1 MSSNK
6 DKLYD
11 KAKWARILNARNGN
25 KDDKESSEE
34 NRASKEHVGKYED
47 ASIYNYLASDAA
59 KQHHQAYSGQ
69 VNAGTAYNASKPI
82 QSAMQG
88 IYGRDA
94 GIAINP
100 YLKDIISSAQY
111 GNDRAAIAAKQ
122 LEEGRNFLTEEGY
135 AAYMGL
141 VNDAYAYTDTHNQ
154 NMLRARTGDTSV
166 LNEQKRLINE
176 LKLEGL
182 DNRWYNKFLGVN
194 HYNNQNEIDEAEGQY
209 QEYVKLLRIA
219 GMEDLPAMNLNA
231 DVADYDRNRYREDLM
246 TVLRRHQGIEVD
258 DAEYQAAVKNVRDFV
273 GDAYMDIEQAAQD
286 TSGQWMDGYLDV
298 YDERMEA
305 LDKYI
310 AKNSSAYGTEYA
322 FDAGDYTQY
331 MRALSADEQ
340 RKEQAAMKGKSLD
353 EQAAEL
359 AAEAEQKGYTDQ
371 SEYVPSTA
379 NWRGVDYN
387 DLALGVANYIPGQE
401 EKAIDWDT
409 YRDTVKYSFL
419 NDYIAAAAEG
429 NTQMLA
435 EMDAMSGNIPEVVGY
450 NLHALPYMSDEQRKT
465 FYAYFNNGDYKAID
479 EFMGKIN
486 YDIAKRFMESW
497 EEEYAQSLEGNV
509 GAQIG
514 GTIASFG
521 SNLLANAAGL
531 ANTGNQL
538 LQRMGILPDDG
549 YSHEYNPSYMY
560 QAQSDLARG
569 TMGQTIEDA
578 TPWATIGGINIAKA
592 AFQGISSVA
601 DSVAAS
607 AIGGPIGGLVLL
619 SGGASGRELQEQME
633 AGNPNADIYAVGSG
647 LIEAAFEKVG
657 LDALFSGKVTK
668 ALFGNAAEEAG
679 TELAN
684 MLWDVMINGDNNQT
698 QKLLDQYRIMGYAD
712 KAEFATALVQAKQVL
727 EAGISGAFGGTVSI
741 PGAIASNVADKK
753 QGAAVIEN
761 EGVGKLLDIAETVEL
776 PEDVKKLLGKVRTGF
791 NALQDAANT
800 AEPANIDVQAIADK
814 VKSAFG
820 DIEGSRA
827 KVDAAIEKGVQ
838 AAKDALSEVGTDI
851 EAAIEKGKEA
861 IREAMAELPQAEAEA
876 DVKDVED
883 AVENSIRDA
892 LSEQQTT
899 SEPGGKKNKSP
910 KISNAAIGRIYRET
924 MAKLDE
930 RAKAVLSENF
940 SGEVAARLQGR
951 GFKGNV
957 QQMAQIVSDFIGGI
971 KNTPEALQ
979 AIASSDI
986 ALELVNDLTAP
997 LDAIRE
1003 LEGFAQKKPK
1013 TEGIDKASEAAQE
1026 TEDAELPEV
1035 EDEFDA
1041 VVAEVQG
1048 REILASEGETSTLDG
1063 EEIEILG
1070 VDTTEGAPKMKIR
1083 TASGEEKT
1091 VKPDAIAYSANDAGA
1106 YELAAYSEDY
1116 GRNGDLMY
1124 NAYQSGQNAAEYAK
1138 AFHKAVQ
1145 YGSDGRNL
1153 DVLKKSGL
1161 VDVLTKDQLSKAYGL
1176 GRGMRVA
1183 RGQEQQAALQAKSKG
1198 VETGKLDISQISMAS
1213 LNKQQRASVTV
1224 MGKLAKA
1231 LGFNVRFVESK
1242 ADENGRYTTENG
1254 SYDTS
1259 TRTLTLDIHAGSNYA
1274 SDTSYAVMHTAGHEL
1289 THYIKQFADSG
1300 LWNEYQD
1307 FVMGHLDS
1315 KMNLE
1320 AEIQKRM
1327 SGKQQLTRD
1336 AAIEEIIADAS
1347 GEALSKLTAEQI
1359 QEMAEENP
1367 SLMKKIANFMKK
1379 WIGDLK
1385 RLVEVAF
1392 KDTTSKTEA
1401 AQQMQDA
1408 LDEMAAKWN
1417 AMLVNAGKQANA
1429 TKAQKQTSAAVP
1441 TNATKAQKK
1450 APAPAPVQA
1459 KTDQQTEAGKQFIPY
1474 AHIDERSLDSVKDMH
1489 TELFCSQVEAAQ
1501 IAYPKAASV
1510 LMDDLVQSIKGE
1522 KVFIWDNQGSLSV
1535 TGQKRLTS
1543 EMLAHMKDTF
1553 GWTWDDIANT
1563 LQNFIDMGD
1572 STKGF
1577 PLVKNTIR
1585 NRRMEVYLHEML
1597 TEGYTTIDGIKIA
1610 PWNDYAEMIAE
1621 YQGSQGAGLN
1631 ARIAEDAIPFEEY
1644 ISPDDVKYQERD
1656 DYSYKELISKPDMW
1670 VTYINTSENVTRED
1684 AVRRG
1689 RENVMA
1695 HATRFDSNGAPMLFV
1710 NDLGKNVVVG
1720 KRAMQHGLGRNAKMQ
1735 NAIIANIGD
1744 ILRNSIVV
1752 NEANPK
1758 KDGVKNTWILLGA
1771 AVDSEG
1777 STVYVRS
1784 IVNQSTSEVEE
1795 VAALYAALGK
1805 KNKAGRVY
1813 ATDAYANARGVPSGL
1828 TITIADLLSGVKD
1841 HFSDVISADVASNL
1855 GIERGA
1861 SEFTDRLR
1869 YQERDPNQI
1878 SDRELLATALQSVTQ
1893 NLDEWDNLR
1902 RYQKKIAV
1910 LNEKQRL
1917 LEQTNA
1923 RIAELTAQNSKANR
1937 DEIIRLKNAANVY
1950 TKQINRADGELLK
1963 YEAMKP
1969 IKKLADREREAYKQ
1983 ELKAKTDEQIRR
1995 YKERLKMDTE
2005 DKIREVREREA
2016 EKRRKLREQGDD
2028 RLRKAVQEAVQ
2039 EQREVGQRKV
2049 DRLKESQDREK
2060 YRAMIL
2066 KKAKR
2071 LHDWVSHPTNKGHVP
2086 DFLRKPLADF
2096 LESID
2101 FSSKHVLEGGDQMVS
2116 DRKFADALE
2125 ALRYAVSDI
2134 QKQQTDID
2142 SSAKQFRGYIDLPAN
2157 FVQRFDELVRKI
2169 KITLEAGKQIN
2180 DTPFNRMTAAQ
2191 LQEMNNFFKLLNHS
2205 ILKMNELTENGRYNS
2220 AKNASSDTVED
2231 MNAMAAKVKVNKVLA
2246 GLNSIFNWK
2255 NTTPYY
2261 AFQRLGRGGKAIFE
2275 GLQNGWDKMAQ
2286 NSAELISYAEDA
2298 FTAKQAKAW
2307 SKDIKTI
2314 KLDSGESVQITAA
2327 QAMSLYCLNKRAQ
2340 AIGHLMGGGI
2350 RISDIDAGRGNTISQ
2365 VDNYILSAEDV
2376 NRITG
2381 TMSAEQRTVADK
2393 LQRFMNTT
2401 CTDWGNEISMKR
2413 FGYKMFTES
2422 NYFPIE
2428 TDANNRSRIDDKHDG
2443 NNSMFRLLNMS
2454 AMKPLTE
2461 KANNA
2466 IIIRDIF
2473 DVFSNHASDIAKY
2486 NALALPIL
2494 DFIKWYN
2501 HVEKSEVKDKDG
2513 KPTGQFTTRSTQKAL
2528 ERAYGSDAREYLMN
2542 FIKDLNAEHD
2552 GGRND
2557 SILTKMMGNAKAG
2570 SVSAN
2575 IRVAFLQITSLPRAA
2590 YAIDPKYLAGGMM
2603 KLRSLNPA
2611 SAIRG
2616 TEAQEKIGILKWKKL
2631 GFYSTDVARSTRG
2644 MVRRDDS
2651 VITKVRDIIMKPAE
2665 WGDNWVSNIIY
2676 EAVKLEMKTKHPG
2689 VKEGTN
2695 VYNTL
2700 VNNRVREI
2708 VYKTQVVDST
2718 MTRSD
2723 FMRSKGLMTTFTAF
2737 MSEPTLTVN
2746 MLNEAI
2752 QEAVAN
2758 HRTGMKAGENWKAVG
2773 GKVVSA
2779 AATFAFTA
2787 FASSLVESLFDAIRD
2802 DDDYEEFEEK
2812 FFEAMKNNLT
2822 ENVNPLTMLPF
2833 IKDLWSFVSSSK
2845 IRSLLPF
2852 FKDEA
2857 GGASGYENSSMIT
2870 QGVEGVVDVINAID
2884 GYQKG
2889 TRPIYNVIYNA
2900 LKAIGYNT
2908 GVGVQNATRDGV
2920 GLYNTFLADAWGT
2933 PKIQTYENTKAE
2945 GATAYYNAV
2954 MSGDTEKADWILH
2967 RAEINGLTKESF
2979 ADKIVTLVQDDYLA
2993 GKLDADSAIDALVE
3007 HAGKKKEQAAETVG
3021 KWQYGAATGMKYS
3034 NLKQDYLDG
3043 KISEADVR
3051 RYSAEV
3057 EGLNEEKIE
3066 DRISSYNYTKS
3077 TGKTTT
3083 APKYWELA
3091 YTHDSG
3097 GDYKAYADKLLDEI
3111 MATGRSYKQA
3121 RASIASSLES
3131 YYKKDYLEIK
3141 GTPEGD
3147 RMLEEIL
3154 DVYEAI
3160 GFPRSYERDYI
3171 NKNWEEDE

>member
-1 MSSNK
+1 MSSK
-6 DKLYD
+6 KAKLYD
-11 KAKWARILNARNGN
+11 KAKWDRILKAGSGY

-34 NRASKEHVGKYED
+34 NRAARSPISRYED
-47 ASIYNYLASDAA
+47 ASIYNYLASDEA
-59 KQHHQAYSGQ
+59 KQHHQSYAGQ

-82 QSAMQG
+82 QSAMWG

-94 GIAINP
+94 GSTINP

-111 GNDRAAIAAKQ
+111 GNDRAALAAKQ

-141 VNDAYAYTDTHNQ
+141 ANDAFTYTDTHNQ
-154 NMLRARTGDTSV
+154 NMIRARTGDTSV
-166 LNEQKRLINE
+166 LDEQKRFING

-182 DNRWYNKFLGVN
+182 DNRWYNNLFGTER
-194 HYNNQNEIDEAEGQY
+194 YNNQDEIDRAEDQY
-209 QEYVKLLRIA
+209 EEYVRLLNLSGKEEYAAIKPKT
-219 GMEDLPAMNLNA
+219 GMVGYSRDQFQ
-231 DVADYDRNRYREDLM
+231 DDIM
-246 TVLRRHQGIEVD
+246 TVLYKSQGVETED
-258 DAEYQAAVKNVRDFV
+258 DEYQGAVKRIRDFV
-273 GDAYMDIEQAAQD
+273 GGAHMDIEQAAQD
-286 TSGQWMDGYLDV
+286 SSGKWVDGFFDV
-298 YDERMEA
+298 YDTRMA
-305 LDKYI
+305 TLDKHI
-310 AKNSSAYGTEYA
+310 AKNNSAYGAEYE
-322 FDAGDYTQY
+322 FDAGDYMQY

-353 EQAAEL
+353 EQAVEL

-387 DLALGVANYIPGQE
+387 DIALGVANYIPGQE

-435 EMDAMSGNIPEVVGY
+435 EMDAISGNIPEVVGY

-497 EEEYAQSLEGNV
+497 EEEYAQSLEGDV

-560 QAQSDLARG
+560 QTQSDLARG

-657 LDALFSGKVTK
+657 LDALFSGKVAK

-727 EAGISGAFGGTVSI
+727 EAGISGMFGGTVSI
-741 PGAIASNVADKK
+741 PGAIANNVADKK

-791 NALQDAANT
+791 NAIQDAANA
-800 AEPANIDVQAIADK
+800 AEPANIDVKAIADK

-820 DIEGSRA
+820 DIKGSRA

-838 AAKDALSEVGTDI
+838 AAKDALSEVGADI

-861 IREAMAELPQAEAEA
+861 VREAMDESPQAEAEM
-876 DVKDVED
+876 DVKTVED
-883 AVENSIRDA
+883 AIEDSLREA
-892 LSEQQTT
+892 LSEQQTAT
-899 SEPGGKKNKSP
+899 EPVGKKKKTP

-986 ALELVNDLTAP
+986 AFELVNDLTAP
-997 LDAIRE
+997 LDAIE
-1003 LEGFAQKKPK
+1003 DLMSFTKKSGKPK
-1013 TEGIDKASEAAQE
+1013 SAAEDTEMVLADTDEVEETEEIPESMMDDSPVTVEGIASVSEDGKVTVNVADADGNVQEVDADEVVFGTNDTGTAVLAKVASSLGRNADLMLNGMEEGQDAAQYA
-1026 TEDAELPEV
+1026 TG
-1035 EDEFDA
+1035 FDTA
-1041 VVAEVQG
+1041 
-1048 REILASEGETSTLDG
+1048 
-1063 EEIEILG
+1063 
-1070 VDTTEGAPKMKIR
+1070 MK
-1083 TASGEEKT
+1083 
-1091 VKPDAIAYSANDAGA
+1091 
-1106 YELAAYSEDY
+1106 Y
-1116 GRNGDLMY
+1116 GR
-1124 NAYQSGQNAAEYAK
+1124 
-1138 AFHKAVQ
+1138 
-1145 YGSDGRNL
+1145 DGRNL
-1153 DVLKKSGL
+1153 DVIKKTIGE
-1161 VDVLTKDQLSKAYGL
+1161 TYGL
-1176 GRGMRVA
+1176 TEKQISTAYMLGRDMRA
-1183 RGQEQQAALQAKSKG
+1183 QSNKAQQAVLQAKGAG
-1198 VETGKLDISQISMAS
+1198 VETGKLDVSQISMAS

-1231 LGFNVRFVESK
+1231 MGFNVRFVESISDAEGK
-1242 ADENGRYTTENG
+1242 YTTENG
-1254 SYDTS
+1254 SYDAS
-1259 TRTLTLDIHAGSNYA
+1259 TRTLTLDVHAGSNYA

-1300 LWNEYQD
+1300 LWDEYQD
-1307 FVMGHLDS
+1307 FVIGHLDS

-1320 AEIQKRM
+1320 AEILKRM
-1327 SGKQQLTRD
+1327 SGKQQLTRE

-1347 GEALSKLTAEQI
+1347 GEALSKLSEVQI

-1367 SLMKKIANFMKK
+1367 SLMKKIANFMKT
-1379 WIGDLK
+1379 WIGNLK
-1385 RLVEVAF
+1385 RQIEIAF
-1392 KDTTSKTEA
+1392 KGTEAKTEA

-1408 LDEMAAKWN
+1408 LDEMAEKWN
-1417 AMLVNAGKQANA
+1417 ALLMNAGKKANE
-1429 TKAQKQTSAAVP
+1429 
-1441 TNATKAQKK
+1441 TKAQKK
-1450 APAPAPVQA
+1450 APALAQA
-1459 KTDQQTEAGKQFIPY
+1459 KQAQQEAGQQFIPY

-1489 TELFCSQVEAAQ
+1489 TELFCSEVDAARV
-1501 IAYPKAASV
+1501 AYPMAASI
-1510 LMDDLVQSIKGE
+1510 LMDDLNQSIAGRK
-1522 KVFIWDNQGSLSV
+1522 FFNWDDQGDMIV
-1535 TGQKRLTS
+1535 TGQKRVTS

-1553 GWTWDDIANT
+1553 GWTWDDIRNT
-1563 LQNFIDMGD
+1563 LQNFVDMGD

-1597 TEGYTTIDGIKIA
+1597 TEGYTTIDGTKIA

-1710 NDLGKNVVVG
+1710 NDLEKYVVVG

-1855 GIERGA
+1855 GIERGT

-1869 YQERDPNQI
+1869 YQERDPDQI
-1878 SDRELLATALQSVTQ
+1878 SDRELLAAALQSVTQ
-1893 NLDEWDNLR
+1893 NMDEWDNLR
-1902 RYQKKIAV
+1902 RYQKKITA

-1937 DEIIRLKNAANVY
+1937 DEIIRLKNAAGIY

-1969 IKKLADREREAYKQ
+1969 IKKLAERERDAYKQ
-1983 ELKAKTDEQIRR
+1983 KQDERMRR

-2028 RLRKAVQEAVQ
+2028 RLRKAVQ

-2246 GLNSIFNWK
+2246 GVNSIFNWK

-2381 TMSAEQRTVADK
+2381 TLSAEQRTVADK

-2473 DVFSNHASDIAKY
+2473 DVFSNHASDMAKY

-2501 HVEKSEVKDKDG
+2501 HVEKTEVKDKDG

-2557 SILTKMMGNAKAG
+2557 SILTRMMGMAKAG

-2575 IRVAFLQITSLPRAA
+2575 IRVAFLQITSLPRAS
-2590 YAIDPKYLAGGMM
+2590 YAINPKYLIRGMT
-2603 KLRSLNPA
+2603 KFKSLNPVN
-2611 SAIRG
+2611 AIRG
-2616 TEAQEKIGILKWKKL
+2616 TEAQEEIGILKWKNL

-2644 MVRRDDS
+2644 LVRRDEGIID
-2651 VITKVRDIIMKPAE
+2651 KVRDAVMKPAE

-2676 EAVKLEMKTKHPG
+2676 EAVKYEMKDKHPNL
-2689 VKEGTN
+2689 KEDSVAYKTMLN
-2695 VYNTL
+2695 K
-2700 VNNRVREI
+2700 RVREI

-2723 FMRSKGLMTTFTAF
+2723 FMRSKGLMTAFTAF

-2758 HRTGMKAGENWKAVG
+2758 HRMGMKADG

-2812 FFEAMKNNLT
+2812 FFGALQSNIT
-2822 ENVNPLTMLPF
+2822 ENVNILTMLPF
-2833 IKDLWSFVSSSK
+2833 IKDLASFVSSSK

-2889 TRPIYNVIYNA
+2889 TRPLYNVIYNA

-2993 GKLDADSAIDALVE
+2993 GKLNADSAIDALVE

-3021 KWQYGAATGMKYS
+3021 KWQYGAATGLKYS

-3066 DRISSYNYTKS
+3066 DRISSYNYTEA

-3097 GDYKAYADKLLDEI
+3097 GDYKGYADKLLDEI

-3131 YYKKDYLEIK
+3131 YYKKDYLAIK